1 LDTVAPLRE
10 AARAVTQS
18 TLGDGAT
25 VLLGGVTPT
34 QADTRAVSDRDK
46 AIVVPTVLVLTAII
60 LGLLLRSVVAAVYLL
75 GAVTLNYF
83 AALGAASFIF
93 QKIQG
98 DEGIAYAIPLYSFI
112 FLVALGADYT
122 IFLMTRVRE
131 EVGRY
136 GTRLGTQDALR
147 RTGGVITSAGL
158 ILAGTFLV
166 LTTLPLRELYQLGV
180 TVALGVILDTF
191 VVRGLL
197 VPGVVILLGRWNW
210 WPSRLRGVVDAPIAQ
225 ESGAN
230 VAEVVA

>member
-1 LDTVAPLRE
+1 LRE
-10 AARAVTQS
+10 AARTATAGAF
-18 TLGDGAT
+18 GDGAT

-34 QADTRAVSDRDK
+34 QADTRAVSDRDT
-46 AIVVPTVLVLTAII
+46 AIVVPLVLLLTAII
-60 LGLLLRSVVAAVYLL
+60 LGLLLRSVVAALYLL

-83 AALGAASFIF
+83 AALGASSFLF

-122 IFLMTRVRE
+122 IFLMSRVRE
-131 EVGRY
+131 EVRLH
-136 GTRLGTQDALR
+136 GTKLGTQDALR

-180 TVALGVILDTF
+180 VVALGVILNTF
-191 VVRGLL
+191 LVRGLL
-197 VPGVVILLGRWNW
+197 VPGVVLLLGRWNW
-210 WPSRLRGVVDAPIAQ
+210 WPGRLGAADEPASVADAAA
-225 ESGAN
+225 GD
-230 VAEVVA
+230 